1 MRSGLRSNGF
11 EAKLDKLLDRL
22 IENLE
27 RLEKLVAETD

>member
-1 MRSGLRSNGF
+1 LRSGLSSNGF